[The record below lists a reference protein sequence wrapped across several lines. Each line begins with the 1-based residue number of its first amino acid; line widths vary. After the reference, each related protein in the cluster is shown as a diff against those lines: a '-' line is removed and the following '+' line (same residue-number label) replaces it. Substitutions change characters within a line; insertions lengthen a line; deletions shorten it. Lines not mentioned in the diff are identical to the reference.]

1 MPGSS
6 RRDIIREGEIATY
19 HVWSQTALQR
29 FLLGRD
35 FGLKQNNEHRRAWC
49 MSLAG
54 YLERVFAVDIGAL
67 HPMDNHFHLIL
78 RTRPDLVAKLTDE
91 EVAFRW
97 RLAWPKYNEDTGEW
111 YRYPTDAD
119 IRKLL
124 VAPDKLLQVRAN
136 LSSVSWFVGRFK
148 ECLSKL
154 ANAEVGTK
162 GHFWSER
169 FGSRELVDD
178 AAVFTGMLYT
188 DLNQVRAGMAPSL
201 LQSMYTTIQ
210 ARLIESRLKE
220 AKETLDM
227 FHQREGEKLSI
238 TLAELQDIYLRCN
251 WVAPIQPDGDLKLVN
266 DAWSAYAHPGQN
278 ASDRTRSESCEP
290 SPPVF
295 ISSPSA
301 DEKEAKVLTLS
312 SQHLPA
318 DSSSEIPQ
326 EPTPTFPPPQ
336 QSLGERD
343 VEAAE
348 AEELQAEPEA
358 EVESG
363 EETSSE
369 LSLSVASEPDRN
381 SQPPACSPEPMETEE
396 ISTESLSEAEVTEI
410 HLPATRPPEE
420 DSATR
425 VPPHAKPNP
434 ASKPERPPPPPKVAP
449 KVEAERAKELKA
461 KIKSRAKANPTARTY
476 EIHNRLFP
484 QLPLRASNSPILA
497 MPLEHYLRLAE
508 AAAER
513 ALKLRLS
520 GLSSDSVLS
529 ELPADLVEILRNLGI
544 DCEEWYATLDAFHER
559 FYYLVG
565 APKNVADVA
574 ARKGRQRVFGI
585 NACRNVFRDLPE
597 PSGESSDT
605 KPSQEEVA
613 CGPAPDR
620 GPTPGTEFS

>member
-1 MPGSS
+1 
-6 RRDIIREGEIATY
+6 
-19 HVWSQTALQR
+19 
-29 FLLGRD
+29 
-35 FGLKQNNEHRRAWC
+35 
-49 MSLAG
+49 
-54 YLERVFAVDIGAL
+54 
-67 HPMDNHFHLIL
+67 
-78 RTRPDLVAKLTDE
+78 
-91 EVAFRW
+91 
-97 RLAWPKYNEDTGEW
+97 
-111 YRYPTDAD
+111 
-119 IRKLL
+119 
-124 VAPDKLLQVRAN
+124 
-136 LSSVSWFVGRFK
+136 
-148 ECLSKL
+148 
-154 ANAEVGTK
+154 
-162 GHFWSER
+162 
-169 FGSRELVDD
+169 
-178 AAVFTGMLYT
+178 MLYT

-220 AKETLDM
+220 AKETLDV
-227 FHQREGEKLSI
+227 FHEREGEKLSI

-278 ASDRTRSESCEP
+278 ASDRTRSESCKP

-295 ISSPSA
+295 TSFLSA

-318 DSSSEIPQ
+318 DSSSES
-326 EPTPTFPPPQ
+326 TPTFPARQ
-336 QSLGERD
+336 QSVPESD

-348 AEELQAEPEA
+348 AEELQAEPETEA
-358 EVESG
+358 ESG

-369 LSLSVASEPDRN
+369 PSLSRCVASEPVRD

-396 ISTESLSEAEVTEI
+396 VTTESPSDAEVTEI
-410 HLPATRPPEE
+410 HLPATRPPEK

-425 VPPHAKPNP
+425 VPPHAKP
-434 ASKPERPPPPPKVAP
+434 KPERPPPPPQPPP
-449 KVEAERAKELKA
+449 KVDAERAKELKA

-529 ELPADLVEILRNLGI
+529 ELPADLVEILRYLGI

-565 APKNVADVA
+565 APKHVADVA

-605 KPSQEEVA
+605 KPSQEEVV